1 LRRAGRLLFLIA
13 MNMVGISDSA
23 RVPINVAACTKCGS
37 TSRVGR
43 GFCLNCLLQR
53 GLETETDSTETLD
66 EVLAEVDVRDTE
78 WRLGNYQILEEI
90 GRGGMGVIYRARQRH
105 SRRIVAVKRVLG
117 YHADSRETLARFRRE
132 AQAAASL
139 DHPNILPIYE
149 VSESEDGLPFFSMKF
164 ASGGSLQ
171 EIGPTLRNG
180 PRQCVALVAKIARAV
195 QHAHGKGI
203 LHRDLKPGNILLDA
217 HGEPL
222 VSDFGLAKWLDTT
235 SDLTRTLTIFGTPGY
250 IAPEQASGAAA
261 QLKPAADV
269 YSLGAILFDLLA
281 GRPPFLGSHA
291 LSVIRQAAETTAPKL
306 RSLSR
311 VADRDLE
318 TICARCLEREPSL
331 RYRSANDL
339 AVDLERWLE
348 GRPIIARPV
357 SPPVRI
363 WRWSRRN
370 RVLASALIAC
380 GLAAT
385 FAVSRQ
391 VQAWRLNLTVAT
403 QGAWNHSVDV
413 EPLVDLD
420 TAELRKDLALDL
432 AAALQTTFE
441 QLGPA
446 VIRAAADGEVA
457 RRPGRTVL
465 SGTIRLVEGRTRIAL
480 RLLDAK
486 NRKLL
491 LYGSSEGD
499 APGVIQEV
507 VRNITGQAFSIL
519 SATDLRSIGQSSPD
533 PGLQDDETRRLIAA
547 GNDLASRAG
556 EVDLERAIGCL
567 RRAIAQQP
575 RSSAAHAA
583 LVRAMGYRI
592 GITSN
597 RETLPEVLAH
607 AQTAVALNPESGEAH
622 LAYAAA
628 LRLKGHLRETLREAQ
643 LTLECANPSRRG
655 VILIGTV
662 WQLTGRPDRALPWF
676 HLARETEPTA
686 VDTEALMAECWA
698 QLGDAR
704 RAEQLLQQHVAVH
717 PERPEGWMGIC
728 WLRLLNGQLDEAR
741 AIYQQQW
748 KGYADFTY
756 AAQMAAAVEFLGRNF
771 AEAERMY
778 TELWSRDP
786 AGGGSFCT
794 LSYVSTLGRLK
805 VEHDPTA
812 GTELLERARSAE
824 VGLLENGDE
833 NPETVYRLAAIEATL
848 GEKEKALQYLSRAVE
863 AGWNDH
869 YILALDPRFDSVR
882 ALPPFRTLSEKM
894 NERVALM
901 RERAALRDPS
911 LVNN

>member
-1 LRRAGRLLFLIA
+1 MKHFSPGF
-13 MNMVGISDSA
+13 SDSIA
-23 RVPINVAACTKCGS
+23 SVIAHPTPCPHCESSSHISGGLC
-37 TSRVGR
+37 VG
-43 GFCLNCLLQR
+43 CLLQT
-53 GLETETDSTETLD
+53 GLEPDDACAGETLGS
-66 EVLAEVDVRDTE
+66 VLSEITIADKN
-78 WRLGNYQILEEI
+78 WRLGNYEVLEEI

-105 SRRIVAVKRVLG
+105 SRRIVAVKRVLS
-117 YHADSRETLARFRRE
+117 YHADSQETLARFRRE

-164 ASGGSLQ
+164 APGGSLQ
-171 EIGPTLRNG
+171 DASRALRDE
-180 PRQCVALVAKIARAV
+180 PRQCVALVAKVARAV
-195 QHAHGKGI
+195 QYAHGKGI
-203 LHRDLKPGNILLDA
+203 LHRDLKPGNILLDGR
-217 HGEPL
+217 GESL
-222 VSDFGLAKWLDTT
+222 VSDFGLAKWLDAT

-250 IAPEQASGAAA
+250 IAPEQASGPAAE
-261 QLKPAADV
+261 LKPTADI

-291 LSVIRQAAETTAPKL
+291 LSVIRQAAENPAPKL
-306 RSLSR
+306 RSLSK

-318 TICARCLEREPSL
+318 TICARCLEREPSA
-331 RYRSANDL
+331 RYRSAHDL
-339 AVDLERWLE
+339 AEDLERWLE

-357 SPPVRI
+357 SPPVRV

-403 QGAWNHSVDV
+403 QHAWQHSVDV

-420 TAELRKDLALDL
+420 TAELRKDLALEL
-432 AAALQTTFE
+432 AATLQTTFE

-446 VIRAAADGEVA
+446 VVRTAVNGEVA
-457 RRPGRTVL
+457 RRPGRAVL
-465 SGTIRLVEGRTRIAL
+465 TGTTRQVKGKARIAL
-480 RLLDAK
+480 RLVDAT
-486 NRKLL
+486 NRRLL
-491 LYGSSEGD
+491 LYSFSEGD
-499 APGVIQEV
+499 APAVIQEL
-507 VRNITGQAFSIL
+507 VRHITGQAFSIL
-519 SATDLRSIGQSSPD
+519 SAADLSSIGQSNPD
-533 PGLQDDETRRLIAA
+533 PGLQDNETRRLIAA
-547 GNDLASRAG
+547 GNDLASRADG
-556 EVDLERAIGCL
+556 VDLERAVVCL
-567 RRAIAQQP
+567 RRAIALQP

-583 LVRAMGYRI
+583 LVRAMGYKI

-607 AQTAVALNPESGEAH
+607 AQTAVSLNPESGEAH

-628 LRLKGHLRETLREAQ
+628 LRLEGHLKETLREAQ

-655 VILIGTV
+655 VILIATV

-686 VDTEALMAECWA
+686 VDTEALMADCWA
-698 QLGDAR
+698 QLGDAQ
-704 RAEQLLQQHVAVH
+704 RAEQLFQQHFAVH
-717 PERPEGWMGIC
+717 PERPEGWMGLC
-728 WLRLLNGQLDEAR
+728 WMRLLNGQVEEAR

-748 KGYADFTY
+748 KSYADFTY

-778 TELWSRDP
+778 TDLWSRDP

-794 LSYVSTLGRLK
+794 LSYVSTLARLK
-805 VEHDPTA
+805 MEHDPAA
-812 GTELLERARSAE
+812 GTELLERARSTEIA
-824 VGLLENGDE
+824 LLENGDE

-848 GEKEKALQYLSRAVE
+848 GEKERALQYLARAVE
-863 AGWNDH
+863 EGSSD
-869 YILALDPRFDSVR
+869 YRILTLDPRFDSIR
-882 ALPPFRTLSEKM
+882 ALPAFRTLSANMK
-894 NERVALM
+894 ERVAQM
-901 RERAALRDPS
+901 RERALLQDPI